1 MNCALAHH
9 PFYRTDQD
17 YARRMPLHT
26 ENETTIATIKLYL
39 LKYVIMS
46 KLTIQ
51 LHGNQVPR
59 GIVFC
64 TSLFLPMKASRKQTP
79 FAFCVQ

>member
-9 PFYRTDQD
+9 PFYRTDQG
-17 YARRMPLHT
+17 YARGMPLHT

-39 LKYVIMS
+39 LKYVIIS
-46 KLTIQ
+46 KLTIRLQ
-51 LHGNQVPR
+51 RNQVPP

-64 TSLFLPMKASRKQTP
+64 TSLFLPVKTSRR
-79 FAFCVQ
+79 